1 MMSCGVEVDKRNK
14 RKRRKRR
21 AVRNFASKRLL
32 RYLFTLVAPA
42 SKRIIQAHFKM
53 YAVIL

>member
-1 MMSCGVEVDKRNK
+1 MSCRVEIDKRNK
-14 RKRRKRR
+14 RKRR

-32 RYLFTLVAPA
+32 RYLFALVAPA